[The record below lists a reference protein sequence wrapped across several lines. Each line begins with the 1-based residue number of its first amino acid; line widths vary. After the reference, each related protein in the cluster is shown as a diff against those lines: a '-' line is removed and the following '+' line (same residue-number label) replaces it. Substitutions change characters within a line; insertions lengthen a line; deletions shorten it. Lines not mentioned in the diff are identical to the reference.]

1 MSKVHREPAQRRQ
14 TQEEQ
19 RAPEGGR
26 AIAGSPAMLAQRKR
40 LASAFGPAQL
50 KAPVQREEEAAAAE
64 PNRTG
69 MPDGLRSGI
78 ESLSGMDMSDVRV
91 HRNSP
96 QPRDVNALAYAQGN
110 DIHLGPGQEKHL
122 PHEAWH
128 LVQQRQGRVEPTTQ
142 VGGMNVNDDA
152 GLEREADVM
161 GARAASAQA
170 KREDGSR

>member
-1 MSKVHREPAQRRQ
+1 MKERAIDQETPIRRPVADGVNVAAEVNPLQRAVDASPVQAAQRAR
-14 TQEEQ
+14 
-19 RAPEGGR
+19 
-26 AIAGSPAMLAQRKR
+26 IAG
-40 LASAFGPAQL
+40 AFGPVA
-50 KAPVQREEEAAAAE
+50 QREEE

-69 MPDGLRSGI
+69 MPDNLKSGI
-78 ESLSGMDMSDVRV
+78 ESMSGMDMSDVRV

-96 QPRDVNALAYAQGN
+96 QPRDVSALAYAQGN

-128 LVQQRQGRVEPTTQ
+128 LVQQRQGRVQPTTQ
-142 VGGMNVNDDA
+142 VGGVNVNDDP